1 MNRKLK
7 KTIQTASIFF
17 VGVLLASCAEFTDVF
32 QVQPSPHSLADQEG
46 FYYDVKAGDTLLLI
60 AQTFGVS
67 LQALAEINDIAET
80 SELNEGERI
89 FVPVKGARKNLALD
103 ARKKPVPSAGA
114 LEKPEIDTSR
124 FIWPLKGQVSSRFGV
139 RGGRLHD
146 GIDISA
152 PRGTEVSA
160 AARGKVVYSG
170 RLSGYGNL
178 IILKHASGFF
188 TAYAHLSK
196 SKVVKGGK
204 VEQGQVIG
212 LVGATGRAS
221 GPHCHFEI
229 RQKTEARNP
238 LFFLPENK
246 NEVAET
252 AIH

>member
-1 MNRKLK
+1 M
-7 KTIQTASIFF
+7 SIIFA
-17 VGVLLASCAEFTDVF
+17 GVLVIRCAEFTDVF
-32 QVQPSPHSLADQEG
+32 QVQPSPHTVADQEG
-46 FYYDVKAGDTLLLI
+46 FYYDVKSGDTLLLI
-60 AQTFGVS
+60 ANTFGVS
-67 LQALAEINDIAET
+67 LQSLAEINDISET
-80 SELNEGERI
+80 SELNDGERI

-103 ARKKPVPSAGA
+103 ARKKTGVSAHEA
-114 LEKPEIDTSR
+114 EKPEMDTSR
-124 FIWPLKGQVSSRFGV
+124 FIWPVNGQVTSRYGV
-139 RGGRLHD
+139 RRGRLHD

-152 PRGTEVSA
+152 PRGAQVVA

-196 SKVVKGGK
+196 SKVAKGEK
-204 VEQGQVIG
+204 VEQGKVIG

-238 LFFLPENK
+238 LFFLPENQH
-246 NEVAET
+246 NVAET
-252 AIH
+252 GMN